1 MSSQRFKVVLLG
13 EGRVGKTS
21 ILLRYTR
28 GEYSDRQVST
38 LQASYL
44 DKKIDVGSASVQ
56 LSIWDTAGQER
67 FHALGPIYYRDAG
80 IISLYTFQT
89 YSTS

>member
-1 MSSQRFKVVLLG
+1 MTERFKVVLLG

-21 ILLRYTR
+21 ILLRYTK

-44 DKKIDVGSASVQ
+44 EKRLVVSSATTVL

-67 FHALGPIYYRDAG
+67 
-80 IISLYTFQT
+80 
-89 YSTS
+89 

>member
-1 MSSQRFKVVLLG
+1 MSAERFKVVLLG

-21 ILLRYTR
+21 ILLRYTK

-44 DKKIDVGSASVQ
+44 DKKV
-56 LSIWDTAGQER
+56 LLESIIE
-67 FHALGPIYYRDAG
+67 
-80 IISLYTFQT
+80 IICFCNKIK
-89 YSTS
+89 